1 MNRRT
6 FLVALAA
13 GSGALV
19 ACQPI
24 AAPATPDRG
33 SVLLVDNGGEAA
45 PLRLGLVQPAW
56 TPVRLSLD
64 GIAIDSRLVSTADA
78 QTYADAIADLVRGG
92 ANAIVATGD
101 SFGAVVE
108 AAADSYAATRFL
120 ALGQTFGR
128 PRPNL
133 GALALPTDQL
143 GFVAGALAALV
154 SEHHVVG
161 AALGPAAQPT
171 VARMADGFIAGAQ
184 YVDSS
189 VDAEIDNDGNDLPK
203 GYQDPAGGREAA
215 GRLFAK
221 GVDVIFAAGGVTAD
235 GALAAS
241 QDQGVLAIAGERS
254 LDAAVASPTTLLAA
268 VDYVL
273 DPAIV
278 VTYVQQLRAG
288 KLPDDA
294 SLTLRFSPTGSP
306 RLTTEVRDRMN
317 KLIADLR
324 AGTIKASA

>member
-56 TPVRLSLD
+56 TPVRLSL
-64 GIAIDSRLVSTADA
+64 
-78 QTYADAIADLVRGG
+78 
-92 ANAIVATGD
+92 
-101 SFGAVVE
+101 
-108 AAADSYAATRFL
+108 
-120 ALGQTFGR
+120 
-128 PRPNL
+128 
-133 GALALPTDQL
+133 
-143 GFVAGALAALV
+143 
-154 SEHHVVG
+154 
-161 AALGPAAQPT
+161 
-171 VARMADGFIAGAQ
+171 
-184 YVDSS
+184 DSS

-268 VDYVL
+268 V
-273 DPAIV
+273 
-278 VTYVQQLRAG
+278 
-288 KLPDDA
+288 
-294 SLTLRFSPTGSP
+294 
-306 RLTTEVRDRMN
+306 
-317 KLIADLR
+317 
-324 AGTIKASA
+324 